1 MIGINMTNPQQ
12 NEIQNKIEQFNKDI
26 NLLQY
31 KLKKLKDAR
40 KQATKTKNRQ
50 KRIVKMNKI
59 DNRKKQIKREI
70 NLLQGRFEQFKKKQ
84 RLLEQSKIVMSIL
97 HDRIEQFK
105 KKRLF
110 EKGLKRIAKMQ
121 NLSQN
126 ELNQIAEMDD

>member
-1 MIGINMTNPQQ
+1 MVNLLQ
-12 NEIQNKIEQFNKDI
+12 NQIEQFNKDI

-70 NLLQGRFEQFKKKQ
+70 NLLPGRVEQFKK
-84 RLLEQSKIVMSIL
+84 R
-97 HDRIEQFK
+97 
-105 KKRLF
+105 
-110 EKGLKRIAKMQ
+110 
-121 NLSQN
+121 
-126 ELNQIAEMDD
+126 QITGAI

>member
-1 MIGINMTNPQQ
+1 MLLLLSSSLLLSYKKLENNIYIKKMVNLLQ
-12 NEIQNKIEQFNKDI
+12 NQIEQFNKDI

-70 NLLQGRFEQFKKKQ
+70 NLLQGRVEQFKK
-84 RLLEQSKIVMSIL
+84 R
-97 HDRIEQFK
+97 
-105 KKRLF
+105 
-110 EKGLKRIAKMQ
+110 
-121 NLSQN
+121 
-126 ELNQIAEMDD
+126 QITGAI

>member
-1 MIGINMTNPQQ
+1 MVNPQQ
-12 NEIQNKIEQFNKDI
+12 NEIDNEIEQFNKDI
-26 NLLQY
+26 NLLQC
-31 KLKKLKDAR
+31 KLKKLKDER
-40 KQATKTKNRQ
+40 KQATKTKDRQ
-50 KRIVKMNKI
+50 KRIAKMNKI

-84 RLLEQSKIVMSIL
+84 IIVLEQSKIVMSIL

-126 ELNQIAEMDD
+126 ELNQIAEMLD

>member
-1 MIGINMTNPQQ
+1 MVNLQQ
-12 NEIQNKIEQFNKDI
+12 NQIEQFNKDI

-70 NLLQGRFEQFKKKQ
+70 NLLQGRFEQFKKKTDYW
-84 RLLEQSKIVMSIL
+84 SN
-97 HDRIEQFK
+97 
-105 KKRLF
+105 
-110 EKGLKRIAKMQ
+110 LK
-121 NLSQN
+121 
-126 ELNQIAEMDD
+126 